1 MPKIV
6 YPDAGEN
13 LEAELSEASR
23 QRLDALGGLVV
34 HYGRPE
40 SDEAYVRR
48 IGDAQAILLGWDLP
62 AEVMLAAPALELV
75 VFTGIGAA
83 RFVDLPRAAANGIT
97 VCNCPGYSDNTVA
110 EHALTLLL
118 AAARHVPR
126 LDADLRAG
134 RWNQSST
141 GAELRGRK
149 VGIVGFGGIGR
160 RFAALA
166 KAIGMEVMVW
176 TRNPNPDRARAAGI
190 EFVPLDRLLAECDA
204 VSLHLAGTPETEGM
218 IDAAAIARMK
228 PGALFVNTARGE
240 LVDEAALVE
249 ALRKGR
255 IRAAGIDVYRE
266 EPLPASHPFL
276 GLDNVVL
283 SPHVAYNTPEAAVA
297 LHDIA
302 VECLV
307 RYFAGDPIH
316 VVAAPA

>member
-23 QRLDALGGLVV
+23 QQLDALGGLKV

-40 SDEAYVRR
+40 SHEAYLRR

-62 AEVMLAAPALELV
+62 AEVMQAAPALELV

-83 RFVDLPRAAANGIT
+83 KFVDLPRAAENGIT

-110 EHALTLLL
+110 EHALALLL

-126 LDADLRAG
+126 LDADLRTG
-134 RWNQSST
+134 RWNQSSM
-141 GAELRGRK
+141 GMELRGRRL
-149 VGIVGFGGIGR
+149 GIVGFGGIGR

-166 KAIGMEVMVW
+166 RAIGMEVVAW
-176 TRNPNPDRARAAGI
+176 TRNPDPERARAAGV

-204 VSLHLAGTPETEGM
+204 VSLHLAGRPDTEGM

-240 LVDEAALVE
+240 LVDETALVD
-249 ALRKGR
+249 ALRSGR
-255 IRAAGIDVYRE
+255 LRAAGIDVYRE